1 MSAATG
7 GRRGRHQQ
15 AERLSLAPG
24 RSLSLTRMDS
34 GSGSEPESLAG
45 PGAARRPPG
54 RGRGPGPELRGPGP
68 GSIVMFQCTVCKS
81 LFDNF
86 MHSKAHLRHST
97 NCKKR
102 VTELAARRR
111 KDTGIFET
119 IDKIGIIEVKF
130 HSRTNLV
137 GGTGAV
143 LREVREILSEF
154 QPAEVHVLVCLN
166 VISYYT
172 SYYIRSYH
180 LISHI

>member
-7 GRRGRHQQ
+7 GRRGHQQ

-45 PGAARRPPG
+45 AHR
-54 RGRGPGPELRGPGP
+54 RGRCPGSESELRGP

-81 LFDNF
+81 LFNSF

-102 VTELAARRR
+102 VTELAAWRR

-143 LREVREILSEF
+143 SREGRELLSEF
-154 QPAEVHVLVCLN
+154 QPAEVLAQV
-166 VISYYT
+166 
-172 SYYIRSYH
+172 
-180 LISHI
+180 LISMPKCHIILYFILHQIISSYI

>member
-1 MSAATG
+1 
-7 GRRGRHQQ
+7 
-15 AERLSLAPG
+15 
-24 RSLSLTRMDS
+24 
-34 GSGSEPESLAG
+34 
-45 PGAARRPPG
+45 
-54 RGRGPGPELRGPGP
+54 
-68 GSIVMFQCTVCKS
+68 MFQCTVCKS

-119 IDKIGIIEVKF
+119 IDKLGIIEVKF

-143 LREVREILSEF
+143 SREGRELLSEF
-154 QPAEVHVLVCLN
+154 QPAEVHLLVCLN
-166 VISYYT
+166 VISY
-172 SYYIRSYH
+172 
-180 LISHI
+180 

>member
-1 MSAATG
+1 MSAATARG
-7 GRRGRHQQ
+7 GSRGHQQ

-24 RSLSLTRMDS
+24 RSLSLTRRDS
-34 GSGSEPESLAG
+34 GSLAG
-45 PGAARRPPG
+45 ARR
-54 RGRGPGPELRGPGP
+54 GPVSESELRGP
-68 GSIVMFQCTVCKS
+68 GSIVMFQCTVCRS
-81 LFDNF
+81 LFNNF

-119 IDKIGIIEVKF
+119 IDKLGIIEVKF

-143 LREVREILSEF
+143 SREGRELLSEF
-154 QPAEVHVLVCLN
+154 QPAEVLVQ
-166 VISYYT
+166 V
-172 SYYIRSYH
+172 
-180 LISHI
+180 LISIPKCPIILYFILH

>member
-7 GRRGRHQQ
+7 CRRGHQQ

-45 PGAARRPPG
+45 ARR
-54 RGRGPGPELRGPGP
+54 RGRGPGSESELRGP

-119 IDKIGIIEVKF
+119 IDKLGIIEVKF

-143 LREVREILSEF
+143 SREGREHLSEF
-154 QPAEVHVLVCLN
+154 QPAEVLAQVLITMPKCHI
-166 VISYYT
+166 ISYFILHQIIS
-172 SYYIRSYH
+172 SYI
-180 LISHI
+180 

>member
-7 GRRGRHQQ
+7 GRSGHQQ

-24 RSLSLTRMDS
+24 RSLSLSRRDS
-34 GSGSEPESLAG
+34 GAGSEPASESESQAG
-45 PGAARRPPG
+45 ARRRRRAG
-54 RGRGPGPELRGPGP
+54 GPELELRGP

-81 LFDNF
+81 LFNSF

-119 IDKIGIIEVKF
+119 IDKLGIIEVKF

-143 LREVREILSEF
+143 SREGRELLSEF

>member
-45 PGAARRPPG
+45 AARR

-143 LREVREILSEF
+143 SREGREHLSEF
-154 QPAEVHVLVCLN
+154 QPAEVLAQV
-166 VISYYT
+166 
-172 SYYIRSYH
+172 
-180 LISHI
+180 LISMPKCHIILYFILHQIISSYI

>member
-7 GRRGRHQQ
+7 GRRGHQQ

-24 RSLSLTRMDS
+24 WSLSLTRMDS

-45 PGAARRPPG
+45 ARRR
-54 RGRGPGPELRGPGP
+54 RGRGPGSESELRGP

-143 LREVREILSEF
+143 SREGRELLSEF
-154 QPAEVHVLVCLN
+154 QPAEVLAQV
-166 VISYYT
+166 
-172 SYYIRSYH
+172 
-180 LISHI
+180 LISMPKCHIILYFILHQIISSYI

>member
-1 MSAATG
+1 MNAATG
-7 GRRGRHQQ
+7 GRRGHQQ

-45 PGAARRPPG
+45 ARR
-54 RGRGPGPELRGPGP
+54 RGCGPGSESELRGP

-119 IDKIGIIEVKF
+119 IDKLGIIEVKF

-137 GGTGAV
+137 GGTGDV
-143 LREVREILSEF
+143 SREGRELLSEF
-154 QPAEVHVLVCLN
+154 QPAEVHLLVCLN

>member
-1 MSAATG
+1 MNAATG
-7 GRRGRHQQ
+7 GRRGHQQ

-34 GSGSEPESLAG
+34 GSGSEPASESESQAG
-45 PGAARRPPG
+45 ARRPRAG
-54 RGRGPGPELRGPGP
+54 GSGPELRGP

-81 LFDNF
+81 LFNSF

-119 IDKIGIIEVKF
+119 IDKLGIIEVKF

-143 LREVREILSEF
+143 SREGRELLSEF
-154 QPAEVHVLVCLN
+154 QPAEVHLLVCLN

>member
-1 MSAATG
+1 MLISHSPRHLIRKGLTRGLQNLNFMSAATG
-7 GRRGRHQQ
+7 GRRGHQQ

-45 PGAARRPPG
+45 GPG
-54 RGRGPGPELRGPGP
+54 RRQRRRRGGRGPGSESELRGP

-81 LFDNF
+81 LFNNF
-86 MHSKAHLRHST
+86 MHSKAHLRHCT
-97 NCKKR
+97 NCKMR

-111 KDTGIFET
+111 KNTGIFET

-143 LREVREILSEF
+143 SREGRELLSEF
-154 QPAEVHVLVCLN
+154 EVHLLK
-166 VISYYT
+166 
-172 SYYIRSYH
+172 
-180 LISHI
+180 